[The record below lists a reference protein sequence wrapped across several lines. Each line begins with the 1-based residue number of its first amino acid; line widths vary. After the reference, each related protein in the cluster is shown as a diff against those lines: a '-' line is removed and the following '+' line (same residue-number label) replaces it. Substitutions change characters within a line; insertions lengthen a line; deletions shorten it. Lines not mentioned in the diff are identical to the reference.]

1 MPREQTALE
10 WESPMPREQTAL
22 VDLYAGHGL
31 RLDEAVPLATATESA
46 GFGGLWTLEA
56 HTEPFLPLVLAAE
69 HTSRIELGTAVV
81 VALARNP
88 MIVAHLA
95 HELNRYAGGRFSLGL
110 GPQVGAHITRR
121 FGAPFDHPAERMT
134 EFVLALRAIWRC
146 WNQGEPLDFRG
157 RYYRHDL
164 MTPAFDPG
172 PSGVGLSGAGPSE
185 AGPSEAGLSEAGPS
199 SNSEPRV
206 LLAAVGPR
214 MTAAACAVADGLI
227 AHPLTSR
234 RVAQEQLR
242 PRIAAAVRPGF
253 ELSCPVLVITG
264 RTDQELD
271 QARAAVRRQIAF
283 YASTPA
289 YRSVLELYG
298 AGELSDRLREM
309 SRAGQWDAMTALIPD
324 DLLREF
330 SVEAP
335 AGALA
340 AALHARF
347 DGVLDRILVYAPYPV
362 AADRWG
368 QLMPR
373 T

>member
-1 MPREQTALE
+1 VPDQPRTQASEARRA
-10 WESPMPREQTAL
+10 S
-22 VDLYAGHGL
+22 VDLYAAPGL
-31 RLDEAVPLATATESA
+31 RLDEAVALATAAESA

-56 HTEPFLPLVLAAE
+56 HTEPFLPLALAAE
-69 HTSRIELGTAVV
+69 HTTRIELGTAVA

-95 HELNRYAGGRFSLGL
+95 HELNRYAGGRLSLGL

-134 EFVLALRAIWRC
+134 EFVAALRAIWRC
-146 WNQGEPLDFRG
+146 WNDGQPLDFHG
-157 RYYRHDL
+157 SYYRHDL

-172 PSGVGLSGAGPSE
+172 PSGVG
-185 AGPSEAGLSEAGPS
+185 
-199 SNSEPRV
+199 EPRV

-234 RVAQEQLR
+234 RVALEQLR
-242 PRIAAAVRPGF
+242 PRIAGAARPGF

-264 RTDQELD
+264 RSDAELD

-289 YRSVLELYG
+289 YRGVLEFYG
-298 AGELSDRLREM
+298 AGDLSDRLRLM
-309 SRAGQWDAMTALIPD
+309 SRAGEWDAMTSLIPD
-324 DLLREF
+324 GLLREF

-335 AGALA
+335 AGSLA
-340 AALHARF
+340 GTLHTRF
-347 DGVLDRILVYAPYPV
+347 DGVLDRIMIYAPYPV
-362 AADRWG
+362 PAGLWPEAG
-368 QLMPR
+368 LGGS
-373 T
+373 